1 MPERDP
7 TSIADLK
14 REFYRPLW
22 IAIGICVV
30 IWVAPIKPQ
39 APNSTFRL
47 LLTISFFAA
56 AIFSVSRLLH
66 PRERFALRLMNERYK
81 DAPPQIA
88 LMAKK
93 VFVREQQVIRN
104 LAFVGIGV
112 LGCGAVGVLSSW
124 PQFAF
129 LGGLRGIA
137 SMGFIGGIIALGY
150 LVWSGRSG
158 LGSLVEIRGLL
169 KEMVETS
176 DFEPGSGAE
185 PPEAR
190 ESDPVSAED
199 GGFRAGSFRWDWDDF
214 HKNAVV
220 FGQPGSGKTVCVLNA
235 ILDGLLVS
243 EQDPDNAPAGLILD
257 PKGDFRDKLRGLLK
271 KYGRERD
278 LRIIDPS
285 SLDET
290 VYWNPFDSDDDELE
304 LASRFASVLEILGTK
319 NTLDTFWIDSAKK
332 FMRHA
337 IALIRFTNPADEP
350 PTFREI
356 SRLAGSLQEV
366 TERLSRMPIEDADA
380 DIEACLDFFEEWTG
394 LGEKT
399 RSSVQAQLTNMID
412 PFLMQPY
419 KTVFGGKSTERIG
432 DMLDRGRIL
441 YVYMPIADKEAMS
454 RTICTLLK
462 LEYFREVLKRV
473 NKERQSFFLCD
484 EFQVY
489 LTAGAGKGDS
499 DFFERSRQSRHANV
513 IACQNIPALLK
524 QTDDEK
530 SVMNLLSNCA
540 VKIFLRNTD
549 QETNE
554 YAANLFGQRLAE
566 TASISV
572 SSGRGVGRH
581 GESRST
587 SVSAEYDFV
596 VRPEAFTKLGIP
608 VRGNQEYCES
618 IVHLASRAKVE
629 LKKLKWKA
637 HPL

>member
-1 MPERDP
+1 MSDTGPA
-7 TSIADLK
+7 TIHDLK
-14 REFYRPLW
+14 QEFYRPLW
-22 IAIGICVV
+22 ISVGVCAV
-30 IWVAPIKPQ
+30 IWIAPIKPH

-47 LLTISFFAA
+47 LLTIAFFAA
-56 AIFSVSRLLH
+56 AMFAVSRLLH
-66 PRERFALRLMNERYK
+66 PRERLAMKLMNERYS

-93 VFVREQQVIRN
+93 VAVREQQVIRS
-104 LAFVGIGV
+104 LAFVGLGV
-112 LGCGAVGVLSSW
+112 LSCGAVGVLSSW

-137 SMGFIGGIIALGY
+137 SMGFIGGIVALGY

-158 LGSLVEIRGLL
+158 WGSLVEARGVL

-176 DFEPGSGAE
+176 DFEPGSGAAISDA
-185 PPEAR
+185 PESA
-190 ESDPVSAED
+190 PVTAE
-199 GGFRAGSFRWDWDDF
+199 GSGFRAGSFRWEWDDF
-214 HKNAVV
+214 HKNAVI
-220 FGQPGSGKTVCVLNA
+220 FGQPGTGKTVCVLNA
-235 ILDGLLVS
+235 LLDGLLLS
-243 EQDPDNAPAGLILD
+243 ERQAEKAPAGLILD

-271 KYGRERD
+271 RYGREAD
-278 LRIIDPS
+278 LRVIDPS

-304 LASRFASVLEILGTK
+304 LAARFASVLELLGTR
-319 NTLDTFWIDSAKK
+319 NTQDTFWIDSAKK

-337 IALIRFTNPADEP
+337 IALIRLTNSADNP

-356 SRLAGSLQEV
+356 SKLAGSLQEV
-366 TERLSRMPIEDADA
+366 SDRLSRLPVEDADA
-380 DIEACLDFFEEWTG
+380 DFEACLDFFEEWTG
-394 LGEKT
+394 MGEKT

-419 KTVFGGKSTERIG
+419 KAVFGGRSTERIG

-454 RTICTLLK
+454 RAICTLIK

-513 IACQNIPALLK
+513 VACQNIPALLK
-524 QTDDEK
+524 QTEEEK
-530 SVMNLLSNCA
+530 SVTNLLSNCA

-566 TASISV
+566 TVSV
-572 SSGRGVGRH
+572 SMSSGRGMGQR

-587 SVSAEYDFV
+587 SVSAEYDYV

-608 VRGNQEYCES
+608 VRGTQEYCES
-618 IVHLASRAKVE
+618 IVHLGSRAKVE
-629 LKKLKWKA
+629 LKKLKWKV
-637 HPL
+637 HPI